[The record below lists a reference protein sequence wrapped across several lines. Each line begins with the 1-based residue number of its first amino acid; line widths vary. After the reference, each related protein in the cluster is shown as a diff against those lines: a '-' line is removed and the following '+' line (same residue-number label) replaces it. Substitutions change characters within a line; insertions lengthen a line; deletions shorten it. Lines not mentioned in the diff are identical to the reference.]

1 VRAEHKKK
9 KNARCHNTT
18 FRWIQIVVQILPAAR
33 SPLFKSKFKGQWN
46 NMAVAVLHERGET
59 NSSLSQE
66 VGLKATESKWS
77 PCMPDGQR
85 EVMSLEG

>member
-1 VRAEHKKK
+1 
-9 KNARCHNTT
+9 
-18 FRWIQIVVQILPAAR
+18 
-33 SPLFKSKFKGQWN
+33 
-46 NMAVAVLHERGET
+46 MAVAVLHERGET